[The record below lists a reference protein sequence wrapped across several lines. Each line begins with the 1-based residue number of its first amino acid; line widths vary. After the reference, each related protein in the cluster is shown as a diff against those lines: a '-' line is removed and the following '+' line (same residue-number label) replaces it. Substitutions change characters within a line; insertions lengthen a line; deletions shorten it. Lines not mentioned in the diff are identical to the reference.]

1 MVKFHDQEKNVLPGL
16 GEQFYKKT
24 LKLEYLSLDLAV
36 VGLKRISVRKHVLFS
51 LKFIFHKH
59 FHMTVEVGVGSLYN
73 P

>member
-24 LKLEYLSLDLAV
+24 LKLEYSSLDLAV
-36 VGLKRISVRKHVLFS
+36 VSLKRISVRKHVLFS

-59 FHMTVEVGVGSLYN
+59 FHMKVEVGVGSLYN